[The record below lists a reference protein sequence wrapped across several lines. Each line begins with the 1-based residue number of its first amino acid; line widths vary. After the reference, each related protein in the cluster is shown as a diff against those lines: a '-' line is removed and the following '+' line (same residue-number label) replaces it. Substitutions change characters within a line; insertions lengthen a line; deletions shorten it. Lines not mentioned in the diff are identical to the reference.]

1 MAGWLPV
8 LTLAL
13 GHAGVSQICTVVD
26 GFQFSDSEELVRQQA
41 AALCRPFGGS
51 TIHHARK
58 RSGQPFAVAVFAE
71 VRHLLN
77 ACWSGAF

>member
-13 GHAGVSQICTVVD
+13 GHAGVSQNCTVVD
-26 GFQFSDSEELVRQQA
+26 GFQLSDSEELVRQQA
-41 AALCRPFGGS
+41 AALCRPFGAS

>member
-1 MAGWLPV
+1 M
-8 LTLAL
+8 TLAL
-13 GHAGVSQICTVVD
+13 GHAGVSQNCTVVD
-26 GFQFSDSEELVRQQA
+26 GFQLSDSEELVRQQA
-41 AALCRPFGGS
+41 AALCRPFGAS